1 MYVCILS
8 PFLPLLPSFPPPLL
22 LPSLPL
28 PLLPSSPQVHPSHQY
43 FAVGEKGTKP
53 SIAIYSYPDLKL
65 YRLLREGTEESYSH
79 MDFKPNDGNL
89 LASVGGSP
97 DYMLTVWEWRKESVV
112 LRSKAFSQDIYRVSF
127 SPEMEGQLTT
137 SGTGHIRFWKMA
149 STFTGL
155 KLQGQLGKFGRTELS
170 DIEGVP
176 SCTCNHMLYVLKC
189 RAGM

>member
-1 MYVCILS
+1 M
-8 PFLPLLPSFPPPLL
+8 
-22 LPSLPL
+22 
-28 PLLPSSPQVHPSHQY
+28 
-43 FAVGEKGTKP
+43 GEKGTKP
-53 SIAIYSYPDLKL
+53 NIAIYSYPDLKL

-170 DIEGVP
+170 DIEGE
-176 SCTCNHMLYVLKC
+176 LYRSLESHRDGGLACVARCLLGWAVLNYI
-189 RAGM
+189 RSAVSV